1 MLIFFCERSF
11 SELKSI
17 KNYLRQPLGQQIL
30 SNTAT
35 LSIENDVYQQ
45 VDSKNV
51 IDEFASI
58 LSQKIKIVI
67 HSGSDVNKKLKIM

>member
-1 MLIFFCERSF
+1 MLFCERSF

-45 VDSKNV
+45 VDSKNI

-58 LSQKIKIVI
+58 LSQKIEIVI
-67 HSGSDVNKKLKIM
+67 HSGSDVNKILK